1 MIIEGLLYV
10 IKFIVLGIINML
22 PTMPS
27 FSISYLDSVFNVLSM
42 TDLILNV
49 RVLAVCLS
57 ILFIVTNAQ
66 LIYGLIMWVV
76 RKLPFVK

>member
-1 MIIEGLLYV
+1 MIIEGLLAV

-22 PTMPS
+22 PTIPS
-27 FSISYLDSVFNVLSM
+27 FSISYLDGVFNVLSM

-49 RVLAVCLS
+49 RVMAVCLS
-57 ILFIVTNAQ
+57 ILFVVTNAQ
-66 LIYGLIMWVV
+66 LIYGVIMWVV